1 MAVLE
6 GRGVVSAGRQWGVA
20 PAWLAGREPCRDRS
34 GLWSAG
40 GAGTGGGARGGGGGW
55 GPGSLWACLC
65 AGGGGGWAGRARGGG
80 GGSRGGG
87 WGGAVGA
94 GGVASGGFRVG
105 ICTISGVGGGLLPH
119 WLGLGSA
126 ARPGARGQY
135 WLSWTRVGGAGGLG
149 EGEAAIAER
158 PLVGAGS
165 GAGLAAVEGDRGAGH
180 GHIAHGRLL
189 AWVVEEEHEPRVG
202 QGEILGA
209 AVPRYCPLAGELRWY
224 LVCGTGGGAA
234 REGEN
239 WWRCGGCA

>member
-1 MAVLE
+1 
-6 GRGVVSAGRQWGVA
+6 
-20 PAWLAGREPCRDRS
+20 
-34 GLWSAG
+34 
-40 GAGTGGGARGGGGGW
+40 GGARGRGRAGRGGPGW
-55 GPGSLWACLC
+55 GEGGPGC
-65 AGGGGGWAGRARGGG
+65 
-80 GGSRGGG
+80 
-87 WGGAVGA
+87 AVGA
-94 GGVASGGFRVG
+94 GGVGCGGFRVG

-209 AVPRYCPLAGELRWY
+209 AVPRYCPL
-224 LVCGTGGGAA
+224 GGGV
-234 REGEN
+234 RG
-239 WWRCGGCA
+239 